1 MNFYVENDQH
11 NIVIHKAHTKQ
22 HLIKII
28 QLLNLPIKYNILTKQ
43 ELLEEFDL
51 WILTNM
57 DIEFEQNLLELKG
70 IEDLIDY
77 LKTPPEKAQ
86 DYKSIKDKQLL
97 MVKARQVMA
106 FVNNGQDL
114 TRSFYRDKTDIMA
127 DAKLLAQQGGDM
139 PSCRRA
145 VYLFNTT
152 LPPAQHIKLQLNAY
166 TLEELKFKL
175 KEKKNKQPIFKK
187 REGKFTIDFD

>member
-28 QLLNLPIKYNILTKQ
+28 QLLNLPIKYN
-43 ELLEEFDL
+43 
-51 WILTNM
+51 ILTNM

-187 REGKFTIDFD
+187 REGKFTIAFD